1 MTKKANKQAK
11 TQNTNKTQSNNILT
25 MQDVFDYV
33 ETLAK
38 TNNKI
43 MLQSV
48 TGYVALKYGNKTIC
62 ELHNKKRSIP
72 HITFSNKSKAMEIAE
87 KADAVHRVVPDSYGW
102 RLNTECLLNANLQ
115 KVIKQILDSL
125 IAETEE
131 QFNAKQQKQQQKQQ
145 KAKKVA

>member
-1 MTKKANKQAK
+1 MTKKANNKQAK
-11 TQNTNKTQSNNILT
+11 TQSTNKAQSNKILT
-25 MQDVFDYV
+25 MEDIFNYV
-33 ETLAK
+33 NALAK

-48 TGYVALKYGNKTIC
+48 TGYVALKFANKTIC

-72 HITFSNKSKAMEIAE
+72 HITFSNKNKAMEIVK
-87 KADAVHRVVPDSYGW
+87 KADAVTRVVPDSYGW

-115 KVIKQILDSL
+115 AVIKQVLDSL

-131 QFNAKQQKQQQKQQ
+131 QFNAKQQKQQKQ
-145 KAKKVA
+145 ATKKVA